1 MHQCLQSTAANRQ
14 CSFFIGELLVWNG
27 AGFICLAMWQ
37 VKGVSSTFD
46 AVKAI
51 SDIRVLVS
59 TDVVLVLPWSC
70 EIESWLACTISY
82 EYRFCNTNS
91 ILFRHSSVGY
101 EQYATLSSKAYLTSC
116 ITRGSQFVRCSLQ
129 EFKASREIAGD
140 LCPIYKLAFLPR
152 KGGEE
157 KEAIHPIKRCQIGR
171 TERLRI
177 LIPPVPSQAGRG
189 RLPSPLLERRLSTTF
204 GHFSPPATINVRR
217 NPNLQCWAGQ
227 AQNFIDAEL
236 DLYLL
241 QISMVK
247 VKFGCLYWTESF
259 SVVKSAKRRSIKGFP
274 SRLHA
279 TCRLEKMIRNS
290 CPRFEF

>member
-1 MHQCLQSTAANRQ
+1 MVSVPHGSASLPLQFFPKIVCINMSCNRIGSYQ
-14 CSFFIGELLVWNG
+14 IYLYVLVSYKFDASMFAIDCSKQTMFFFIGELLVWNG

-157 KEAIHPIKRCQIGR
+157 KEGGHP
-171 TERLRI
+171 
-177 LIPPVPSQAGRG
+177 P
-189 RLPSPLLERRLSTTF
+189 
-204 GHFSPPATINVRR
+204 H
-217 NPNLQCWAGQ
+217 
-227 AQNFIDAEL
+227 
-236 DLYLL
+236 
-241 QISMVK
+241 
-247 VKFGCLYWTESF
+247 
-259 SVVKSAKRRSIKGFP
+259 
-274 SRLHA
+274 
-279 TCRLEKMIRNS
+279 
-290 CPRFEF
+290 

>member
-1 MHQCLQSTAANRQ
+1 M
-14 CSFFIGELLVWNG
+14 
-27 AGFICLAMWQ
+27 
-37 VKGVSSTFD
+37 
-46 AVKAI
+46 
-51 SDIRVLVS
+51 
-59 TDVVLVLPWSC
+59 
-70 EIESWLACTISY
+70 
-82 EYRFCNTNS
+82 
-91 ILFRHSSVGY
+91 FRHSSVGY

-217 NPNLQCWAGQ
+217 NPNLQCWAGRKILS
-227 AQNFIDAEL
+227 AQNSTC
-236 DLYLL
+236 
-241 QISMVK
+241 ISSRSP
-247 VKFGCLYWTESF
+247 W
-259 SVVKSAKRRSIKGFP
+259 KRLNLAAITKRNHFP
-274 SRLHA
+274 WSKAPRGDQSKDSRRDSTQPVAL
-279 TCRLEKMIRNS
+279 KK
-290 CPRFEF
+290 